1 MEFIMEREEEYGKEY
16 LGSRGG
22 EREKSRR
29 REGGSQHA
37 RVEETLPGYQRQ

>member
-37 RVEETLPGYQRQ
+37 RVEKIIPECQ